1 MRVFAVNEVGDS
13 APSNVV
19 AVTTEPPLA
28 RVQRAESRSNTPATG
43 GPGIIGTPR
52 AGGTLTAT
60 TEDIEDEDGL
70 TGAVFAYQWIR
81 RDPASRT
88 DADIGG
94 ATGSTYAVTAEDAG
108 KEIKVRVTLT
118 DDAGN
123 KESVTASWAVLVA
136 PSLTIPEPE
145 TPPESTETDE
155 AQRAQETAET
165 PLTAVILNAPG
176 SHDGQETFTFELH
189 FSEELKEDFS
199 YKTLRDHAFM
209 ASMESTV
216 KGGSVVGARRLNPP
230 GNIGWE
236 IVVKPDS
243 NGDVTVEL
251 PVTEDCDAQGA
262 ICTEDKRMLSS
273 PLEFI
278 VSEPGQ

>member
-1 MRVFAVNEVGDS
+1 M
-13 APSNVV
+13 
-19 AVTTEPPLA
+19 
-28 RVQRAESRSNTPATG
+28 
-43 GPGIIGTPR
+43 
-52 AGGTLTAT
+52 
-60 TEDIEDEDGL
+60 
-70 TGAVFAYQWIR
+70 
-81 RDPASRT
+81 
-88 DADIGG
+88 
-94 ATGSTYAVTAEDAG
+94 
-108 KEIKVRVTLT
+108 
-118 DDAGN
+118 
-123 KESVTASWAVLVA
+123 TASWAVLVA

-165 PLTAVILNAPG
+165 PLPAVILNAPG
-176 SHDGQETFTFELH
+176 SRDGQETFTFELH

-216 KGGSVVGARRLNPP
+216 KGGSVVGARRLDAP
-230 GNIGWE
+230 GNIRWE

-278 VSEPGQ
+278 VSGPGQ